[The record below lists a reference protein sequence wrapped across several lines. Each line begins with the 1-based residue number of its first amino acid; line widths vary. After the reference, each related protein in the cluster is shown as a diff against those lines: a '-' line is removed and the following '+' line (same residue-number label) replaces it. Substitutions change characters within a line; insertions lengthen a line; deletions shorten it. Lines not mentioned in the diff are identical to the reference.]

1 MAIERAAVHAWV
13 WCRRERQV
21 SLTLASSPAAIHW
34 AGWDATGNAQR
45 VSLAKICAA
54 HEVYYSSTHLAARK
68 FQVRTDDEAYRLRSI
83 EPREGSF

>member
-1 MAIERAAVHAWV
+1 MAIERPAVHAWV
-13 WCRRERQV
+13 WCRRERHF
-21 SLTLASSPAAIHW
+21 SLTLASSPAAIRW

-68 FQVRTDDEAYRLRSI
+68 FPVRTGDEAYRMSRI
-83 EPREGSF
+83 EPGEGSF